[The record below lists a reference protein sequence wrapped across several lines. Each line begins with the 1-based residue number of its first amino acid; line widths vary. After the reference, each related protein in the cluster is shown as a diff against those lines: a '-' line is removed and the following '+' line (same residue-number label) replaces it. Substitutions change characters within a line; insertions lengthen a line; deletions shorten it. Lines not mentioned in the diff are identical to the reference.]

1 MTRSEAVLKIEARI
15 SELEAQLAELE
26 ARLPAHSIPPS
37 MITEIDRLD
46 EKIQAEKIRLNAL
59 VDARSDLPPT

>member
-1 MTRSEAVLKIEARI
+1 MARSETVLKIEARI

-37 MITEIDRLD
+37 MVAEMDLLD
-46 EKIQAEKIRLNAL
+46 EKILAEKIRLNAL
-59 VDARSDLPPT
+59 LNKKNEKE